1 MAIRGCYV
9 IEMRIKRQIDVVAD
23 PKLLI
28 IRAEGNIIPNLSGK
42 PIQPLQLAYYI
53 ADREWMTRAGY
64 GV

>member
-1 MAIRGCYV
+1 MAIRGYYV
-9 IEMRIKRQIDVVAD
+9 IEMRIKRPIYVVAA

-42 PIQPLQLAYYI
+42 PIQPLQLNHYK

>member
-1 MAIRGCYV
+1 VAIRGCYV
-9 IEMRIKRQIDVVAD
+9 IEKRIKRQIYVVAA

-28 IRAEGNIIPNLSGK
+28 IRAEGNNFSQSSGK
-42 PIQPLQLAYYI
+42 PIQPLQLNHYK

>member
-1 MAIRGCYV
+1 MAIRGYYH
-9 IEMRIKRQIDVVAD
+9 IETRTNKQIYVVAA

-42 PIQPLQLAYYI
+42 PIQPLQLNHYK

>member
-1 MAIRGCYV
+1 
-9 IEMRIKRQIDVVAD
+9 MRIKRQIDVVAD